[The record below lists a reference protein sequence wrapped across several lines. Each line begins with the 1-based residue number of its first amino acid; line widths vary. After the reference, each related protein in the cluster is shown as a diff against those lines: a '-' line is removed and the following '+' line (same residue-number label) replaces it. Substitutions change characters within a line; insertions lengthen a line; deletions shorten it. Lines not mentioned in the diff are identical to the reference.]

1 MHPSLHPSGVSLADA
16 ERRYKNA
23 FATIMQAYRAMDPA
37 PVDQVTPQQLHAGIE
52 QFLIEC
58 RQLDDRHGQS
68 RCAEPEEVSRLGEY
82 GITLLMDLYMWARRL
97 GLEDME
103 SEFDVVVL
111 AFADWTTRHA
121 GELRTIE
128 PIVDALANLANRTR
142 DANTLERLTHLMT
155 RVIRATAAPAR
166 GESGRSLPTRSWRL
180 LHLNRGI
187 VATRTHN
194 AALMEQVFDELVQHI
209 PGEAQ
214 QFFAEGMQQMDAL
227 KYPGHVREV
236 MARYFDRWTRTRMH

>member
-1 MHPSLHPSGVSLADA
+1 MHPSLNPSGVSLADA

-23 FATIMQAYRAMDPA
+23 FAAIMQAYKSAVP
-37 PVDQVTPQQLHAGIE
+37 PPPSDQVTPQQLHAGIE
-52 QFLIEC
+52 QFLLEC

-68 RCAEPEEVSRLGEY
+68 RCADPEEVTRLGDY

-97 GLEDME
+97 GLNDME

-142 DANTLERLTHLMT
+142 DAGTLERLTHLMT

-166 GESGRSLPTRSWRL
+166 SGAHSMPTRPWRL

-194 AALMEQVFDELVQHI
+194 AALMEEVFDELVQHI

-214 QFFAEGMQQMDAL
+214 QFFAEGMQQVDAL

-236 MARYFDRWTRTRMH
+236 MVRYFDRWTRTRMH